1 MTTITF
7 ERQKLEI
14 TDPFVAT
21 ISINSPVEVGAN
33 TYIPVTIDNFGI
45 PDKVIPTVALA
56 ASATKLTTTV
66 SGAFNSLKVGD
77 MVTTLSAGAL
87 TAIATGTITN
97 LVTVAGSKIAIYPS
111 TLTSMTLPAK
121 AGDAI
126 SGTNIASD
134 TKIDK
139 IDYSRKI
146 IYLTA
151 NATTTGVADA
161 TVTYTPRITAVRG
174 STWPVVL
181 ERNEV
186 DIDTSVSTASA
197 SATVTF
203 KSGVREALLGAIQ
216 ISPIGST
223 VSGTISLQVNA
234 YKNSG
239 TLVTPSNDGTGANNY
254 ATYNYSNLGNITL
267 NADEFLV
274 DAGVPRDTTP
284 VSGFGS

>member
-14 TDPFVAT
+14 TDPFVVT
-21 ISINSPVEVGAN
+21 IAVNNPVEIGAN

-45 PDKVIPTVALA
+45 PDKVIDTVALA
-56 ASATKLTTTV
+56 AADTKLTTTV
-66 SGAFNSLKVGD
+66 NGAFDSLKVGD
-77 MVTTLSAGAL
+77 MVTTLTTGAL
-87 TAIATGTITN
+87 TAISSDTITD

-111 TLTSMTLPAK
+111 TLTSITLPAK

-126 SGTNIASD
+126 SGTNIAANS
-134 TKIDK
+134 KIDK
-139 IDYSRKI
+139 IDYSKKL
-146 IYLTA
+146 IYLTED
-151 NATTTGVADA
+151 ATTTGVADA
-161 TVTYTPRITAVRG
+161 TVAYTARITAVRG
-174 STWPVVL
+174 STWPVVA
-181 ERNEV
+181 ERNQV
-186 DIDTSVSTASA
+186 DINTSVSTPAVS
-197 SATVTF
+197 STVTF

-216 ISPIGST
+216 ISPVGST
-223 VSGTISLQVNA
+223 VNGTVSLQVNS

-239 TLVTPSNDGTGANNY
+239 NLVTPSNDGTGANNY
-254 ATYNYSNLGNITL
+254 ASFNYSNLGNITL